1 MNTVINI
8 IAVMGLVGL
17 FFGLV
22 LAFAN
27 KKLAMEMNP
36 LIHKVEDVLP
46 KGQCGSCGY
55 AGCQAYAEAVVLN
68 EDVPVNLCI
77 PGKKAVADKV
87 AELTGKVAAEV
98 EARVAHVKC
107 TNPISTSGK
116 KFIYA
121 GVQDCIAANLLQSGP
136 KECEYGCIGLGT
148 CVKQCKF
155 DALTLNEQGLPV
167 VDKAKCTGCGSCE
180 AVCPK
185 AVIKMIPVDAHVAV
199 ACNSHDKGAVAR
211 KYCST
216 ACIGCGLCKKQCP
229 HEAIQIE
236 NNLAVVD
243 SYVCMEKCSEQVCLG
258 KCPTKAIQACTVA
271 ALKMKAV

>member
-77 PGKKAVADKV
+77 PGKKAIADKV

-98 EARVAHVKC
+98 EARAAFVKC
-107 TNPISTSGK
+107 TNPIGTSGK

-121 GVQDCIAANLLQSGP
+121 GIQDCIAANLLQSGP

-148 CVKQCKF
+148 CIKQCRF

-185 AVIKMIPVDAHVAV
+185 GVIQMIPLDAHVAV

-243 SYVCMEKCSEQVCLG
+243 AYVCMEKCSQRVCVD
-258 KCPTKAIQACTVA
+258 KCPTKAIQACLA
-271 ALKMKAV
+271 ASLKMKAV